1 MSGSALPKTFAGV
14 AGTPQRKR
22 KRKHA
27 PPLSIRFTRDERARL
42 EREAGDTALSTYVR
56 EKVLGSN
63 AAPRARRYRRKRRE
77 PHFDAQ
83 VVAELLGTLGQ
94 SELGRSMLALALA
107 AQSGALP
114 VTPELTGKLES
125 ACDDIQEMK
134 SALISALRIAPE
146 DGQ

>member
-1 MSGSALPKTFAGV
+1 MSGFSLSKTFDGV

-22 KRKHA
+22 KQ
-27 PPLSIRFTRDERARL
+27 PPPISIRFTDDERAL
-42 EREAGDTALSTYVR
+42 LKREAGETALSTYVR

-63 AAPRARRYRRKRRE
+63 AVPRPNRYRRKRQE
-77 PHFDAQ
+77 PRLDTQ
-83 VVAELLGTLGQ
+83 TVAKLLGTLGQ
-94 SELGRSMLALALA
+94 SELGRSLLALALA

-114 VTPELTGKLES
+114 VTPELTGKLKT

-146 DGQ
+146 DGE

>member
-1 MSGSALPKTFAGV
+1 MSGSILPKTFEGV
-14 AGTPQRKR
+14 AGTRKR
-22 KRKHA
+22 KR
-27 PPLSIRFTRDERARL
+27 PPPVSIRFTDDERAL
-42 EREAGDTALSTYVR
+42 LKREAGETALSTYVR

-63 AAPRARRYRRKRRE
+63 AVPRPKRYRRKRRE
-77 PHFDAQ
+77 PRLDAQ
-83 VVAELLGTLGQ
+83 TVAQLLGTLGQ
-94 SELGRSMLALALA
+94 SELGRSLLALALA